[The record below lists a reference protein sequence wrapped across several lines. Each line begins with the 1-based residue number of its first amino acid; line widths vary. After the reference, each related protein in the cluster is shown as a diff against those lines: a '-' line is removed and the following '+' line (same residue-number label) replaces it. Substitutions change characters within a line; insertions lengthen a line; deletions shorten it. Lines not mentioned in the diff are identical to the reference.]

1 MAVGPPLAYG
11 DQYWSINKKHDSR
24 GFSID
29 VCAILIIANLT
40 RLVYWLGDHYQTY
53 LLVQSILMVV
63 AQFGLLY
70 VCLKYRPRD
79 WDETRP
85 YRIANFW
92 QWPNFGAY
100 LEFSAILVVAH
111 SVLFLLLHRFDFY
124 VQLLGLIALGL
135 EATLPIPQVLANY
148 HAKSTA
154 GFRPSVLAGWC
165 GGDAFKLVYFFV
177 TPNPWQFRAC
187 AAFQFGVDIVLCVQT
202 FLFRH
207 KTAADLRERAELRD
221 TAGVA
226 GAEALLESQ
235 GDRHEEEDESEDE
248 ERRAGGY
255 GREGRK

>member
-1 MAVGPPLAYG
+1 M
-11 DQYWSINKKHDSR
+11 
-24 GFSID
+24 
-29 VCAILIIANLT
+29 
-40 RLVYWLGDHYQTY
+40 VYWLGDHYQTY
-53 LLVQSILMVV
+53 LLVQSILMVIT
-63 AQFGLLY
+63 QFGLLY
-70 VCLKYRPRD
+70 VCLKYRPHD

-100 LEFSAILVVAH
+100 LEFSAILVVVH
-111 SVLFLLLHRFDFY
+111 SVLFLLLHRFTFY
-124 VQLLGLIALGL
+124 IQLLGLIALGL

-154 GFRPSVLAGWC
+154 GFRSSVLAGWC

-187 AAFQFGVDIVLCVQT
+187 ASFQFGVDIILCIQT

-207 KTAADLRERAELRD
+207 KTAADLRERAGD

-226 GAEALLESQ
+226 GADALLQSR
-235 GDRHEEEDESEDE
+235 GDGHKGGEETEDETSDESGDE

-255 GREGRK
+255 GRERR